1 MFCYENQHTRCSCS
15 AVELQLTTNIAAYYD
30 HKHCRIICV
39 LLRALLFSQ
48 DRQSRDDMLGHMRNV
63 SVASS
68 KLLLATKALAVDPN
82 APNVQN
88 QLASAA
94 RGVTDAI
101 NSLLNMCQSYGPG
114 QRECDNALRN
124 IEVRPWQC
132 FYRWNPFSLFME
144 PAFVHLVSRQRLH
157 GLTTPTSP

>member
-1 MFCYENQHTRCSCS
+1 MRLCS
-15 AVELQLTTNIAAYYD
+15 
-30 HKHCRIICV
+30 
-39 LLRALLFSQ
+39 LLRTLYSFSQ

-124 IEVRPWQC
+124 IEVRYQQQQRC
-132 FYRWNPFSLFME
+132 LRLFE
-144 PAFVHLVSRQRLH
+144 HLSFFTKPAFSVCLVLRRPPH
-157 GLTTPTSP
+157 G